1 MNVGLSPIST
11 FRARAG
17 HFRSTAKSGHYI
29 AAQYRDGP
37 SAEVNGVAR
46 GAAKGAVQAR
56 YGFFCAKIHDT
67 ERDRQMR
74 RGRYMRREV

>member
-29 AAQYRDGP
+29 AAQYLTRWAISG
-37 SAEVNGVAR
+37 SEW
-46 GAAKGAVQAR
+46 
-56 YGFFCAKIHDT
+56 
-67 ERDRQMR
+67 
-74 RGRYMRREV
+74 GR